1 VRGAPPSGGGGA
13 EWPSGVRNPNDDP
26 TTNLQPR
33 PASVTPAFTVNSSD
47 SADGAE
53 VDSDPSVSQQIS
65 VVIADDQQ
73 LVRAGFKLIID
84 GEPGMAVIG
93 EASDG
98 LGALDLARKR
108 APDVVLL
115 DIRMPGMDGL
125 EASRRIIEETE
136 CRVLLLTTFDADEYV
151 FEGLRAGASGFLL
164 KDVPPEQLCWA
175 IRSIAA
181 GNALIDPAVTRR
193 LILRFTAA
201 ARATGGTP
209 DQLQE
214 LTTRELDVL
223 RLIAR
228 GRSNAEIAA
237 ELVVEESTVKSHVGR
252 ILMKLELRDRV
263 QAVVLAYE
271 CGFVTPDLLGR

>member
-1 VRGAPPSGGGGA
+1 MEAA
-13 EWPSGVRNPNDDP
+13 ELSTD
-26 TTNLQPR
+26 
-33 PASVTPAFTVNSSD
+33 
-47 SADGAE
+47 E
-53 VDSDPSVSQQIS
+53 
-65 VVIADDQQ
+65 IAVLIVDDQQ

-84 GEPGMAVIG
+84 GERDMAVIG
-93 EASDG
+93 EARDG
-98 LGALDLARKR
+98 LEALDLARKR

-125 EASRRIIEETE
+125 TAARRIIDETD

-175 IRSIAA
+175 VRNIAA

-193 LILRFTAA
+193 LILRFAAA
-201 ARATGGTP
+201 ARVTGETP
-209 DQLQE
+209 EELQE
-214 LTTRELDVL
+214 LTVRELDVL

-237 ELVVEESTVKSHVGR
+237 ELVVEESTVKTHVGR
-252 ILMKLELRDRV
+252 ILMKLGLRDRV

-271 CGFVTPDLLGR
+271 SGFVTPDLIGH